1 MTTFFFLIQR
11 DILQI
16 CNKHCQNRNERNENI
31 SSAYEFNKIKLLT
44 DLHKSSLNNSEQF
57 FYEQVLL
64 GISHMDVV
72 SVAERRI
79 STHILNNDVRVQM
92 NMNKKYDYFSNV
104 YFNIFTSNL
113 QEKHLDLFYHIQKIY
128 HGFVKLARLYK
139 YRRAHIH
146 NTCDLVTIPFS
157 NTLLSFP
164 TTFLH
169 KGHSTTNSAGGFIG
183 TQTRGVWSVLQNGSL
198 YFFNRRDLIQILN
211 SALGHA
217 PNFFAEPLHCKNPY
231 NNVIFTVA
239 DLYNMYFFI
248 RCGDVKIS
256 SLIHEFH
263 ACNFQLEF
271 FKNEN
276 EYQIREYAIKN
287 FVTNGCCDELHEYI
301 IDMLEDN
308 IPTKMPHN
316 DFPKE
321 NLAKVMRPFL
331 KLYLCSQWIPY
342 HKKKYSV
349 CLHKHLFCFYRM
361 NPTYGRKI
369 ITKARTM
376 FGDII
381 EGAEPIVHFVLE
393 P

>member
-1 MTTFFFLIQR
+1 MSTFLYLIQR

-16 CNKHCQNRNERNENI
+16 CDKHCQNRNERNEMNENI
-31 SSAYEFNKIKLLT
+31 SSTYEFNQIKLLT

-72 SVAERRI
+72 SVAKQRHLHDI
-79 STHILNNDVRVQM
+79 PKNDIGVLQ

-113 QEKHLDLFYHIQKIY
+113 QEKHLDLFHHIQKINN
-128 HGFVKLARLYK
+128 GFVKLARLFK

-164 TTFLH
+164 TTFLR
-169 KGHSTTNSAGGFIG
+169 KGRSTSI
-183 TQTRGVWSVLQNGSL
+183 WSVLQNGSL

-217 PNFFAEPLHCKNPY
+217 PNFFAEPLYCKNPY

-263 ACNFQLEF
+263 ACNFQLEL

-287 FVTNGCCDELHEYI
+287 FVANGCCDELHEHI
-301 IDMLEDN
+301 IDMLEEN
-308 IPTKMPHN
+308 IPKKMPHN

-321 NLAKVMRPFL
+321 NLVKVMRPFL

-349 CLHKHLFCFYRM
+349 RLHKHLFCFYRM
-361 NPTYGRKI
+361 YPTYGRRI

-381 EGAEPIVHFVLE
+381 EGAEPIVHFVTI
-393 P
+393 

>member
-1 MTTFFFLIQR
+1 MATFFYLIQR
-11 DILQI
+11 EVY
-16 CNKHCQNRNERNENI
+16 NKINKEQTSFVHD
-31 SSAYEFNKIKLLT
+31 FNHIKLLT

-64 GISHMDVV
+64 GVSHVN
-72 SVAERRI
+72 ENY
-79 STHILNNDVRVQM
+79 TNNKHT
-92 NMNKKYDYFSNV
+92 NYKYDYLSYV
-104 YFNIFTSNL
+104 YLNIFMSNL
-113 QEKHLDLFYHIQKIY
+113 QEKHKDLFHHIQKIY
-128 HGFVKLARLYK
+128 NGFVKLARVFK

-164 TTFLH
+164 TTFLQ
-169 KGHSTTNSAGGFIG
+169 FPVG
-183 TQTRGVWSVLQNGSL
+183 TKHTHIKVWSVLQNGSL

-256 SLIHEFH
+256 SLIHEFY
-263 ACNFQLEF
+263 ACNFDIEL

-276 EYQIREYAIKN
+276 EYQIREFAIKY
-287 FVTNGCCDELHEYI
+287 FVTNGSCEELHEGI
-301 IDMLEDN
+301 IEMLEDYFPKK
-308 IPTKMPHN
+308 IPHE

-321 NLAKVMRPFL
+321 NLVKVMRPFL
-331 KLYLCSQWIPY
+331 KLYLCLQWIPY
-342 HKKKYSV
+342 HRKNYTKLLLKNLSM
-349 CLHKHLFCFYRM
+349 FYRM